1 MDLETTSWEE
11 AAARRDAYEALKG
24 VTKTRGP
31 IARVPTFADATSQT
45 LEDMDARRLAGAET
59 GYSATTAQD
68 RHRALR
74 EAGPILQHLGP
85 KRLDVIKAADLRHWH
100 DAEVIG
106 RGRSFKTGDN
116 LLDAVEM
123 VFRYARSHGQL
134 ERDHRPVAELRA
146 ELGTERR
153 TKRARATRD
162 QRRRLARDGVLAPEE
177 VGRLVAGARA
187 EGLEALVVVL
197 LAVECGLRRGEVT
210 GLPWGDMRPW
220 GESEDDPSRAIL
232 VRQARPRGAAVG
244 EPKSGRERRTHMSRR
259 LWRALRELYSAR
271 WEPGPEQ
278 RILERHYF
286 DLDKLTLRRVLKR
299 AGLPHRTFQNLRA
312 TCSSLLKQ
320 WGVAPEYV
328 RAAIGHENDAV
339 AREHYDRLDFTT
351 YRPPEVLLDGETPMD
366 LFERL

>member
-1 MDLETTSWEE
+1 
-11 AAARRDAYEALKG
+11 
-24 VTKTRGP
+24 
-31 IARVPTFADATSQT
+31 
-45 LEDMDARRLAGAET
+45 
-59 GYSATTAQD
+59 
-68 RHRALR
+68 
-74 EAGPILQHLGP
+74 
-85 KRLDVIKAADLRHWH
+85 
-100 DAEVIG
+100 
-106 RGRSFKTGDN
+106 
-116 LLDAVEM
+116 
-123 VFRYARSHGQL
+123 
-134 ERDHRPVAELRA
+134 
-146 ELGTERR
+146 
-153 TKRARATRD
+153 
-162 QRRRLARDGVLAPEE
+162 
-177 VGRLVAGARA
+177 
-187 EGLEALVVVL
+187 
-197 LAVECGLRRGEVT
+197 
-210 GLPWGDMRPW
+210 
-220 GESEDDPSRAIL
+220 
-232 VRQARPRGAAVG
+232 
-244 EPKSGRERRTHMSRR
+244 MSRR